1 MIRKLALIGITLL
14 WVSGT
19 TGCLLDPE
27 KTPPDDGGG
36 VIPPTAKFEN
46 LSEEW
51 HVLNNLELAY
61 LQRNTD
67 EIEKLMDDAFTFF
80 FSDGDVGGSIPVQW
94 NREAEIAASKGMLT
108 GSNRLLSVDVDIQFD
123 KNTLQWINVNP
134 DPQGPFAGEIWKT
147 TTVTYIFTLRVDEDL
162 TFITAG
168 APRVQFTI
176 READV
181 NGTMVWRLIEWRD
194 LANS

>member
-1 MIRKLALIGITLL
+1 MIKRLL
-14 WVSGT
+14 LVVAVAVCAAVVSGC
-19 TGCLLDPE
+19 GEDEPIVNGKVPE
-27 KTPPDDGGG
+27 VPR
-36 VIPPTAKFEN
+36 FEN
-46 LSEEW
+46 LTERW
-51 HVLNNLELAY
+51 HVLNNLELVY

-94 NREAEIAASKGMLT
+94 NREAEIAATQGMLT
-108 GSNRLLSVDVDIQFD
+108 GPNRLLSVDVDIQFD
-123 KNTLQWINVNP
+123 KDTLQWIAVVP
-134 DPQGPFAGEIWKT
+134 DPQGPFAGETWFK

-168 APRVQFTI
+168 APRVQFTV

-181 NGTMVWRLIEWRD
+181 NGTLFWRLIEWRD